1 MDKAK
6 KIQDFYANKVKDA
19 CRPEI
24 RRYGALQLAVF
35 KAKRAGEDISALKQE
50 LENARREAMRKAIAC
65 LDEHE
70 HFEVIATLS
79 DNGKIRSMPD
89 FFKNC
94 II

>member
-6 KIQDFYANKVKDA
+6 EIQDFYASKVKA
-19 CRPEI
+19 ECKPEI
-24 RRYGALQLAVF
+24 RRYSALQMAFF
-35 KAKRAGEDISALKQE
+35 KAKRSGEDISVLKQE
-50 LENARREAMRKAIAC
+50 LENARREAMIKAIGC

-70 HFEVIATLS
+70 HFEVIATLN

>member
-6 KIQDFYANKVKDA
+6 EIQDFYASKVKA
-19 CRPEI
+19 ECKPEI
-24 RRYGALQLAVF
+24 RRYSALQMAFF
-35 KAKRAGEDISALKQE
+35 KAKRSG
-50 LENARREAMRKAIAC
+50 EAMIKAIGC